1 MDYKDF
7 LSALKN
13 LEVLKVG
20 SWLGVDAGN
29 VKYHIHKGKDGFVL
43 SKSEDKENYKFFKKL
58 NKNDVIDFLK
68 DVNGV
73 IF

>member
-1 MDYKDF
+1 MDYIEFKR
-7 LSALKN
+7 ALKN

-20 SWLGVDAGN
+20 SWLGVDDGV
-29 VKYHIHKGKDGFVL
+29 VKYHIHKVDDGFVL
-43 SKSEDKENYKFFKKL
+43 SKSEDKENYKFYKKL